1 LNGQTQVMH
10 VIGVIAD
17 IRGSSLEKDPGP
29 MIYQLSNQTRNFHAG
44 SMLIRVSGDP
54 EALVPAIRDI
64 IRSINREQPF
74 AGVKP
79 LQQRIDDAMAPR
91 LFVLRL
97 IGLFSILGLILA
109 VVGVYGVLA
118 EFVIQRVPEIGVR
131 MAFGATRS
139 DVVTLILSQG
149 ARLVVVGIVL
159 GVGGAVL
166 LRSAMSTM
174 VYGVRTSDPLAYL
187 TACLLL
193 CAATIA
199 ACALPARRASRLDP
213 AVALRSE

>member
-1 LNGQTQVMH
+1 MH
-10 VIGVIAD
+10 VIGVVAD
-17 IRGSSLEKDPGP
+17 IRGSSLERDPGP

-44 SMLIRVSGDP
+44 SMLIRVASTP

-79 LQQRIDDAMAPR
+79 LQQKIDEAMAPR

-97 IGLFSILGLILA
+97 IGLFSVLGLILA

-118 EFVIQRVPEIGVR
+118 EFVVQRVPEIGVR

-139 DVVTLILSQG
+139 DVVTLILGQG
-149 ARLVVVGIVL
+149 ARLVVIGIVL
-159 GVGGAVL
+159 GIGGAV
-166 LRSAMSTM
+166 RSA
-174 VYGVRTSDPLAYL
+174 
-187 TACLLL
+187 
-193 CAATIA
+193 
-199 ACALPARRASRLDP
+199 AR
-213 AVALRSE
+213 